1 MWSIALQFL
10 WIILV
15 PSKMGDRSR
24 LLWIFGI
31 FLLVAPRVVLA
42 DNETFVIKKGETK
55 DALVGGEKLVLNL
68 TLGSPTTYKQGSTFS
83 INVGNADMKI
93 EVLYAVESV
102 GALLKFTSDG
112 KDIVSDLSKLV
123 ITPTKF
129 EVGENSLTGNFT
141 FTPHEGSYTISIG
154 VSDDAPEGFYLGS
167 NDAQFAPAR
176 TSNDTG
182 APKPGVLSAGPIA
195 GIIVAIFAVVLLI
208 FGGAGYAYYRFVYKP
223 KRMKAG
229 GGASSK
235 EQQVKKGPSSNKEPD
250 NVENVQAASPAKE
263 PPAKGEIKERPPT
276 ENELLFADYLTRIP
290 GATGAK

>member
-1 MWSIALQFL
+1 
-10 WIILV
+10 
-15 PSKMGDRSR
+15 MGNRSR

-31 FLLVAPRVVLA
+31 FLLVASQVVLA

-55 DALVGGEKLVLNL
+55 DALVGGEKLVLNVM
-68 TLGSPTTYKQGSTFS
+68 LGSPYKKGSTFS
-83 INVGNADMKI
+83 INVGKADIKI
-93 EVLYAVESV
+93 EVLYADETA
-102 GALLKFTSDG
+102 GAFLKFTSAG
-112 KDIVSDLSKLV
+112 GESTSVSNPSKLV

-154 VSDDAPEGFYLGS
+154 LSGDVPEGFYLGS
-167 NDAQFAPAR
+167 NDAQLAPAR

-208 FGGAGYAYYRFVYKP
+208 SGGAGYAYYRFVYKP
-223 KRMKAG
+223 KKMKAG

-235 EQQVKKGPSSNKEPD
+235 EQQGKNGPPSNKESD
-250 NVENVQAASPAKE
+250 NVKNVQAASPAKEPPAKE